1 MELLG
6 DLGHVESHF
15 GLFGDNLVSVQDR
28 CTFLCQSTIGS
39 GIILDAPNGTS
50 R

>member
-6 DLGHVESHF
+6 DLGHVEF
-15 GLFGDNLVSVQDR
+15 RLEMVLVSVQDR
-28 CTFLCQSTIGS
+28 CTVCAEHTIGTRVV
-39 GIILDAPNGTS
+39 LDIPDGTP